1 MTLRTCTKTEVQ
13 AFVKVKYFGDCVSL
27 VLLQGQSLAVW
38 SVVHVFRVCFQC
50 IYTGHLH
57 SDKEDTYW
65 YWVTRRINAF
75 FQSSLQKSE
84 LVCAKKTCTWGYHFL
99 VTILWDHSKI
109 FETWQPLNE
118 LYILCMGQISDGDC
132 LFHCRPSRRLTQTRR
147 KKTSTRWRAN
157 MDSAPQKRNEHCHE
171 HLKPRTSSTSNAIS
185 NVNIHLLIFVLFW
198 PFKFLSP
205 SLG

>member
-1 MTLRTCTKTEVQ
+1 M
-13 AFVKVKYFGDCVSL
+13 S
-27 VLLQGQSLAVW
+27 VW
-38 SVVHVFRVCFQC
+38 YYFRVSHLLYDLLCMCFVSVSSVF
-50 IYTGHLH
+50 ILVIFTATKKIHTDTGLP
-57 SDKEDTYW
+57 EGLML
-65 YWVTRRINAF
+65 F
-75 FQSSLQKSE
+75 FKAVCKNRSWFAQKKRTS
-84 LVCAKKTCTWGYHFL
+84 GYHFL
-99 VTILWDHSKI
+99 VTIQWDHSKI

-118 LYILCMGQISDGDC
+118 LYTLCMGQISDGDC

-171 HLKPRTSSTSNAIS
+171 HLKSRTSSTSNAIS